1 MSKNKLW
8 HKEINFCILGELW
21 LISCEKK
28 KKKKPITYYN
38 ERIMDVPSCKTDSYP
53 VPSLS
58 ASQEVHSDRRVIDDR
73 RVTPTDT
80 CGTEDEPNM
89 WFRSSVEPPAV
100 RK

>member
-1 MSKNKLW
+1 
-8 HKEINFCILGELW
+8 
-21 LISCEKK
+21 
-28 KKKKPITYYN
+28 
-38 ERIMDVPSCKTDSYP
+38 MDVPSCKTDSHS

-58 ASQEVHSDRRVIDDR
+58 DSQEVHSYRRVIDDR

-80 CGTEDEPNM
+80 CGAEDESNM